1 MEVPISGFSSN
12 AEMLDRLLKID
23 VHSSRYEGP
32 TGMVGVLQD
41 TFRRASIP
49 VSSLWAAAPHY
60 LAATPNIKVTA
71 ALLTYLNTYLSFD
84 LDLSDIKA
92 DAQRFEE
99 QITMLVERDPEASAY
114 VRKLEEQVGEIPDDD
129 EGEKDD
135 DELLIN
141 PDRPISTG
149 PLPSADSL
157 IRSVEELLR
166 KEREDNQQ
174 RSDLEEEDE

>member
-1 MEVPISGFSSN
+1 
-12 AEMLDRLLKID
+12 
-23 VHSSRYEGP
+23 
-32 TGMVGVLQD
+32 
-41 TFRRASIP
+41 
-49 VSSLWAAAPHY
+49 
-60 LAATPNIKVTA
+60 
-71 ALLTYLNTYLSFD
+71 
-84 LDLSDIKA
+84 LSDIKA

>member
-1 MEVPISGFSSN
+1 
-12 AEMLDRLLKID
+12 
-23 VHSSRYEGP
+23 
-32 TGMVGVLQD
+32 MVGVLQD

-71 ALLTYLNTYLSFD
+71 ALLTYLNTFLSFD
-84 LDLSDIKA
+84 LDLSDIQS

-99 QITMLVERDPEASAY
+99 QITMLVARDPEASAY
-114 VRKLEEQVGEIPDDD
+114 VRKLEEQAGEISDEDDD
-129 EGEKDD
+129 EDD
-135 DELLIN
+135 DEIRIN
-141 PDRPISTG
+141 PDLPVSTG

-166 KEREDNQQ
+166 KERENNQQ
-174 RSDLEEEDE
+174 KSDLDEDNE